1 MPDPATF
8 QFSQGSLRCD
18 GDWRLPDVARIEAAL
33 AQLPLDG
40 LDTLDLDTHAVGQLD
55 LGGSRLL
62 ARLAERARRNGI
74 RVNYHVP
81 DAHQSIIALVATVP
95 YPELLRKPRRG
106 LLAGIGRSTWEQW
119 REFRDFL
126 AFVGETFYELFLRF
140 SRPTRFRPRRLL
152 AEMEHGGVRAIPI
165 VAVLS
170 FLVGVVIAYQL
181 STALEPYGAAVF
193 LPELLTIT
201 ILRELGPLVVAI
213 VVAGRTASAY
223 AAELGTMQINEEIDA
238 LRTLGISPY
247 DMLVLP
253 KVLGLLLVLPLLAVL
268 ADISGMAGGVVVNWI
283 VHGQGLESFLRRLP
297 EGMDQRDLWLGLS
310 KTPVFAVVIA
320 AIGCRHGLR
329 VARGAGGVGHAT
341 TRAVV
346 QAIFAVIVVNA
357 VFSVVFNMRG
367 L

>member
-1 MPDPATF
+1 MPRPAAF
-8 QFSQGSLRCD
+8 QFSPGSLRCE
-18 GDWRLPDVARIEAAL
+18 GDWRLPDVARIERAL
-33 AQLPLDG
+33 EGLPVDDT
-40 LDTLDLDTHAVGQLD
+40 DTLEVDTHAVAQLD

-62 ARLAERARRNGI
+62 ARLAERAQRSGV

-81 DAHQSIIALVATVP
+81 DAHRNIISLVETVP
-95 YPELLRKPRRG
+95 RPEVFHKAGPGPLG
-106 LLAGIGRSTWEQW
+106 GIGRAAVEQW
-119 REFRDFL
+119 RELLGFL
-126 AFVGETFYELFLRF
+126 AFVGETFHELFLRF
-140 SRPTRFRPRRLL
+140 SQPTRFRPLRLL
-152 AEMEHGGVRAIPI
+152 AEMEHGGVRAVPI

-201 ILRELGPLVVAI
+201 ILRELGPLVTAI

-238 LRTLGISPY
+238 LRTLGVSPY
-247 DMLVLP
+247 DMLILP
-253 KVLGLLLVLPLLAVL
+253 KVLGLLLVLPLLTVL
-268 ADISGMAGGVVVNWI
+268 ADISGMGGGVLVNW
-283 VHGQGLESFLRRLP
+283 VAHGQGVASFLNRLP
-297 EGMDQRDLWLGLS
+297 EGMDQRHLWLGLS
-310 KTPVFAVVIA
+310 KTPVYAVVIA
-320 AIGCRHGLR
+320 AIGCRQGLR
-329 VARGAGGVGHAT
+329 VARGAGGVGQAT